1 VFTARMLLWPTLR
14 LNRFPRG
21 PSGRAPGHLACPT
34 DSETSMTKTTIRTAI
49 FGLLALCLAP
59 AAGTTP
65 VRADGAVEIR
75 MATIAP
81 KASKAMR
88 ILRAWDMSVQEKTQ
102 GRVKFRFYA
111 GGIAGDERDVLR
123 KMKVSQ
129 IDATSLTSVGL
140 GQIVRSAS
148 VLQVPGMFHSYKEL
162 AAVRSAMDAEW
173 QKQFGDAG
181 YRLLGWFDIGFGR
194 IFSAQS
200 IARPSDL
207 KKARP
212 WVWRDDPVFPELMK
226 IVGANGVPLS
236 LPEVFPA
243 LQTKMVDTVIASPTA
258 ALGLQWFNNVKYMT
272 KQADIALV
280 GATLLTNQVFHSLRP
295 EDQEVLSET
304 GKQAHQ
310 KALELIS
317 SEEQADYAAL
327 KARGIIEVDT
337 APYAAEWNKAY
348 ADLRGQLVGRLF
360 SKELL
365 ERVSAAAASVRK

>member
-1 VFTARMLLWPTLR
+1 MKPSLRVFSIATVCLGLLLVPTTLR
-14 LNRFPRG
+14 
-21 PSGRAPGHLACPT
+21 T
-34 DSETSMTKTTIRTAI
+34 
-49 FGLLALCLAP
+49 P
-59 AAGTTP
+59 ASAEGSS
-65 VRADGAVEIR
+65 EIR

-81 KASKAMR
+81 KGSKAER
-88 ILRAWDMSVQEKTQ
+88 ILRAWDMSVREKTG
-102 GRVKFRFYA
+102 GRVKFRFYP

-129 IDATSLTSVGL
+129 LDATTLTSVGL

-148 VLQVPGMFHSYKEL
+148 VLQMPGMFKSYKEL

-173 QKQFGDAG
+173 RKSFDDAG
-181 YRLLGWFDIGFGR
+181 YQLLGWFDIGFGR
-194 IFSAQS
+194 IFSAHS

-207 KKARP
+207 KKSRP

-226 IVGANGVPLS
+226 IVGANGVPLA

-280 GATLLTNQVFHSLRP
+280 GATLITNKLYKSLPPDAQQVLT
-295 EDQEVLSET
+295 ET

-310 KALELIS
+310 KALELIAT
-317 SEEQADYAAL
+317 EEQNDYNTL
-327 KARGIIEVDT
+327 KARGLIEVDT
-337 APYAAEWNKAY
+337 APHAAEWDKAY
-348 ADLRGQLVGRLF
+348 GALRDHLTGKLF
-360 SKELL
+360 SKDLL
-365 ERVSAAAASVRK
+365 ERVAKAAKGAQK

>member
-1 VFTARMLLWPTLR
+1 MTHKVLR
-14 LNRFPRG
+14 SAL
-21 PSGRAPGHLACPT
+21 
-34 DSETSMTKTTIRTAI
+34 
-49 FGLLALCLAP
+49 FGLLALFIVP
-59 AAGTTP
+59 ATAQRAA
-65 VRADGAVEIR
+65 RADGPVEIR

-123 KMKVSQ
+123 KIKVNQ
-129 IDATSLTSVGL
+129 LDATTLTSVGL

-148 VLQVPGMFHSYKEL
+148 VLQVPGLFKSYKEL
-162 AAVRSAMDAEW
+162 GAVRTTMDAEW
-173 QKQFGDAG
+173 QKQFDDAG
-181 YRLLGWFDIGFGR
+181 FRLLGWFDIGFGR
-194 IFSAQS
+194 IFSSQS

-280 GATLLTNQVFHSLRP
+280 GATLLSGQVYKQLSP
-295 EDQEVLSET
+295 ADQEVLSET
-304 GKQAHQ
+304 GRQAHQ

-317 SEEQADYAAL
+317 SEEAADYAAL

-337 APYAAEWNKAY
+337 APYAAEWEKSY
-348 ADLRGQLVGRLF
+348 ADLRTHLTGKLF
-360 SKELL
+360 SKEQL
-365 ERVSAAAASVRK
+365 ERVLAAAASARK